1 MVQHDTVQE
10 PETHRISKYGHA
22 DKGIIF
28 PCTEFWDQRNKIDR
42 ALGVYAKEL
51 AEKFRLV
58 DHVRQAALGSIQS
71 HDVRWSID
79 DISRSLL
86 LMLSASH
93 ISTLVIADPHRY
105 WRGR

>member
-51 AEKFRLV
+51 AEKNR
-58 DHVRQAALGSIQS
+58 
-71 HDVRWSID
+71 
-79 DISRSLL
+79 
-86 LMLSASH
+86 
-93 ISTLVIADPHRY
+93 
-105 WRGR
+105 